1 MSRLQVGYYIC
12 KLIIDIIGMR
22 WIINAAR
29 DRDKKKSLFCEKL
42 AEVLIETASMTGRVI
57 NTKNEHHK
65 TCEVNRAY
73 AHFRR
78 SR

>member
-1 MSRLQVGYYIC
+1 MSPSSKIFKFKQ
-12 KLIIDIIGMR
+12 IIDIIGMR